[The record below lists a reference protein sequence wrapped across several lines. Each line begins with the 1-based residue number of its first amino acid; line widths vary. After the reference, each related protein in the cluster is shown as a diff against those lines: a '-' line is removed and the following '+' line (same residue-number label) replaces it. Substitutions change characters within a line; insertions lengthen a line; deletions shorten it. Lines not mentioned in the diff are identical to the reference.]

1 MSINEECVWNDEIK
15 EHEIIVLLSWIFKI
29 ILQRVLSIIFM
40 FLILT
45 VTVHHGRKMPKIL
58 KKLNCVFSE
67 NLPVKKVLQEYQLTN
82 QVYFLAVIFHWHLC
96 KVKSWPFATVKLG
109 SCMSVHSYGQDPLLN
124 VTSLLHISSRL
135 GQI

>member
-45 VTVHHGRKMPKIL
+45 VTVHHGRKMPKFW
-58 KKLNCVFSE
+58 KKMKCIFNE
-67 NLPVKKVLQEYQLTN
+67 NPPVKTVLQEYQLKI
-82 QVYFLAVIFHWHLC
+82 QVNFLTVVFHWHLC
-96 KVKSWPFATVKLG
+96 KVISWPIATVKLG
-109 SCMSVHSYGQDPLLN
+109 SCMSAHSYGQDPLLN
-124 VTSLLHISSRL
+124 LTSLLHISSRL